1 MFDEGM
7 GGSVYTIEELHLTNI
22 ANSKIKFEMD
32 LDLSALRSRRIY
44 HSVIPEN
51 DFSLRRT

>member
-1 MFDEGM
+1 MKVWEALF
-7 GGSVYTIEELHLTNI
+7 YTIEELHLTNI

-32 LDLSALRSRRIY
+32 LDLSALRPRRIY

-51 DFSLRRT
+51 DFSLWRT